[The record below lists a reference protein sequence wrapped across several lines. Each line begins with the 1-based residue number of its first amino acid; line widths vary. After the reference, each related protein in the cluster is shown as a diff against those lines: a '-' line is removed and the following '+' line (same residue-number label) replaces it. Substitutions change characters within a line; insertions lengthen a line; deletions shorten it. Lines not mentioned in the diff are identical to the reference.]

1 MIKLFIAVAAVLGLA
16 YCGATVKLGKRS
28 FFGHVQAIW
37 KSDETQGLVEGVKEK
52 AESEDTKDLL
62 DKAKDTAKPYAGK
75 LEKGAK
81 AGWKAL
87 SEETDGGVP
96 ADARSKKKKTK

>member
-1 MIKLFIAVAAVLGLA
+1 MIKLVIAIVCVCCLA

-37 KSDETQGLVEGVKEK
+37 KSDET
-52 AESEDTKDLL
+52 KDLL
-62 DKAKDTAKPYAGK
+62 DKAKDTAKPYADK

-81 AGWKAL
+81 AGWKAVTD
-87 SEETDGGVP
+87 SNDGGVAAVDGSP
-96 ADARSKKKKTK
+96 